1 MGSTLAW
8 LAKRAAPEKRIVGV
22 ARFTEPGVRESLEA
36 HGVETIV
43 CDLLDRDQVAA
54 LPKLPNA
61 IYMAGKKFG
70 TDGNESFTWAMNT
83 YVPALVGEHFTG
95 SRIVVFSTILVYAY
109 SDVKGQGLGED
120 APPFAMPGEYANS
133 SIGRERT
140 FEYFSH
146 RDGTPV
152 RSLRLCYSIDMRYG
166 VFHEVA
172 TKVFKDEPVDL
183 TAGHVNVIW
192 QGRRQRPGPALPGPL
207 HRAGKPAQHHRA
219 GDRQHPRPGQEHRP
233 PYGQGS
239 DLYRRGNRPHMPGQR
254 GYGGGP
260 VRLSASAGGAHG
272 PLDRP
277 LGGRWR
283 AVVEQALPLRHPRRG
298 FLKPADRRL
307 IASAGRR
314 MIRRPWKPP
323 TPSSAAGP

>member
-1 MGSTLAW
+1 
-8 LAKRAAPEKRIVGV
+8 
-22 ARFTEPGVRESLEA
+22 
-36 HGVETIV
+36 
-43 CDLLDRDQVAA
+43 
-54 LPKLPNA
+54 
-61 IYMAGKKFG
+61 
-70 TDGNESFTWAMNT
+70 MNT

-192 QGRRQRPGPALPGPL
+192 QGDAN
-207 HRAGKPAQHHRA
+207 A
-219 GDRQHPRPGQEHRP
+219 
-233 PYGQGS
+233 
-239 DLYRRGNRPHMPGQR
+239 
-254 GYGGGP
+254 
-260 VRLSASAGGAHG
+260 
-272 PLDRP
+272 
-277 LGGRWR
+277 
-283 AVVEQALPLRHPRRG
+283 QALRCLGHCTVPASPLNITGPEIVSIRALAKSIGRHMGKAPIFTGAETDRICLVNGDMAADLFGYPQVPVERMARWIAHWVADG
-298 FLKPADRRL
+298 GLSWNKPCHYDTL
-307 IASAGRR
+307 DGVF
-314 MIRRPWKPP
+314 
-323 TPSSAAGP
+323 